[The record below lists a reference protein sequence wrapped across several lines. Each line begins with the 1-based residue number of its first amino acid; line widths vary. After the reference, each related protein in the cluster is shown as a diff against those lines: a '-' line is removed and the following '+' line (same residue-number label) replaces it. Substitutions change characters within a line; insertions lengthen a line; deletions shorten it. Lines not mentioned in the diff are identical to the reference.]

1 MNKKRKKQGR
11 KRKIEKE
18 ITGIKKHTSSVLH
31 SPAFAP
37 ATRVVVIVLVLVLGV
52 VGKENK
58 IVRYSDNN
66 DDDDKDG
73 AEVAWMSGRVVD
85 RLEM

>member
-1 MNKKRKKQGR
+1 M
-11 KRKIEKE
+11 
-18 ITGIKKHTSSVLH
+18 
-31 SPAFAP
+31 
-37 ATRVVVIVLVLVLGV
+37 VVIVLVLVLGV

-85 RLEM
+85 RLERNITSGRTPDNLISNFTQS

>member
-1 MNKKRKKQGR
+1 M
-11 KRKIEKE
+11 
-18 ITGIKKHTSSVLH
+18 LH

-37 ATRVVVIVLVLVLGV
+37 ATGVVVIVLVLVLGV

-66 DDDDKDG
+66 DDDDDKDG

>member
-1 MNKKRKKQGR
+1 M
-11 KRKIEKE
+11 
-18 ITGIKKHTSSVLH
+18 LH

-37 ATRVVVIVLVLVLGV
+37 ATGVVVIVLVLVLGA

>member
-1 MNKKRKKQGR
+1 M
-11 KRKIEKE
+11 
-18 ITGIKKHTSSVLH
+18 
-31 SPAFAP
+31 
-37 ATRVVVIVLVLVLGV
+37 VVIVLVLALGV
-52 VGKENK
+52 VGKESK
-58 IVRYSDNN
+58 IVRYSNNN